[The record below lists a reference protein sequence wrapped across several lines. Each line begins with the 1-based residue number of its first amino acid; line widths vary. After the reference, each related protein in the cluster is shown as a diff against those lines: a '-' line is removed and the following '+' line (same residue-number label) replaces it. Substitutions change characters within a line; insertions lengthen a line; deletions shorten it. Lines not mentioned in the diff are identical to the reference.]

1 MFAAYQQV
9 LLDDMYMRNE
19 RQRNQRNGMKENNI
33 SQNQIAV
40 SLVLLGYPEV
50 KRTRDQEPA

>member
-1 MFAAYQQV
+1 MVY
-9 LLDDMYMRNE
+9 DE
-19 RQRNQRNGMKENNI
+19 REAEESGNGMKENNI

-40 SLVLLGYPEV
+40 SLVPLGYLEV